1 MENDIRDIKG
11 LIYYDVRLIY
21 LLLLLGLIA
30 LAIAFILFLRKRKK
44 PGVVKEEIPILPPD
58 VIALNKIKELKKL
71 KLIEQGKIK
80 EFYTMLSDIVRA
92 FIENKYKIS
101 ALDRTTYELITELK
115 SKNVIRSNIGMVHD
129 FLFDCDLVKFAKYIP
144 LAEDSNK
151 ILITAEE
158 IININ
163 Q

>member
-11 LIYYDVRLIY
+11 LIYYDIRLIY
-21 LLLLLGLIA
+21 LLILLCLVA
-30 LAIAFILFLRKRKK
+30 FVIAFILFLRKRKK
-44 PGVVKEEIPILPPD
+44 PSVVKEEILVLPPD
-58 VIALNKIKELKKL
+58 VVALNKIRKLKEL

-80 EFYTMLSDIVRA
+80 EFYTMLSDIIRA
-92 FIENKYKIS
+92 FIEDKYKIS
-101 ALDRTTYELITELK
+101 ALDRTTYELIAELK
-115 SKNVIRSNIGMVHD
+115 NKNVIRNNIGMVHD

-144 LAEDSNK
+144 PAEDSNK

>member
-11 LIYYDVRLIY
+11 LIYYDIRLIY
-21 LLLLLGLIA
+21 LLVLLGLVA
-30 LAIAFILFLRKRKK
+30 LVIAFILFLRKRKR
-44 PGVVKEEIPILPPD
+44 PSVVKEEMPILPPD
-58 VIALNKIKELKKL
+58 VVALNKIRELKEL

-80 EFYTMLSDIVRA
+80 EFYIMLSDIIRA
-92 FIENKYKIS
+92 FIEDKYKIS

-115 SKNVIRSNIGMVHD
+115 SKNVIRSNIGVVHD

-144 LAEDSNK
+144 PVEDSNK
-151 ILITAEE
+151 ILMTAEE